1 MSLGDSDICSAVQGT
16 ATPITGCS
24 AGITGDSAGAAGTS
38 GTTFESATLIL
49 AQTSPDSGILTGLEG
64 PLKAGL
70 CDFTT
75 ATDSLCFLNLEQR
88 GSGVADREEE
98 LRILIEAC
106 CTVSP
111 IHGDL
116 STNSVNAVDHAR
128 IPGVQLSQSRFT

>member
-1 MSLGDSDICSAVQGT
+1 MLDDSDIAAAVQGT
-16 ATPITGCS
+16 ASPFVSC
-24 AGITGDSAGAAGTS
+24 SAGAAS
-38 GTTFESATLIL
+38 ASCTTLESAALVLT
-49 AQTSPDSGILTGLEG
+49 QTAPDSRILTGFEG

-111 IHGDL
+111 IQGDL